1 MDRLSVFCEAS
12 LACAPNNGKLAPSPR
27 KKEFMTLSQKEAR
40 EGMSWVWQARS
51 RVWRISSLLWM
62 LLIIVEVA
70 GGQSKDV
77 MDLSPEELKS
87 VQVYSASMYLQSDRE
102 APSSV
107 TVITADQIREFGY
120 RTLADAL
127 RSVRGFD
134 VTYDRNYNYVGVRG
148 FSRPGGYNDQILLL
162 INGHRLND
170 NVYDQALLGTDF
182 PLDVD
187 LIERIEIVRGPSSSL
202 YGTSAFLAVVNVI
215 TRSAQTA
222 AGLEFSGEA
231 GGFGSYQGRSTIG
244 GTYHGVDGLFSGTI
258 YDSAGAARLFF
269 PAFDSPA
276 TNYGIAENAD
286 RDFSGSFYGSLH
298 SRHFT
303 LESLGS
309 TREKGIPTASFGQ
322 VFNDNR
328 SQTTDSSGY
337 LDLRYSR
344 PIFQEA
350 EFTADVY
357 LDRALYH
364 GVYVYSPVAGQVA
377 DVLNED
383 ASRGDVLGTNARI
396 TKTLR
401 RKHKA
406 TVGVHFRDNL
416 HQDQTNYNLNPYQ
429 PVLDDLRSSQE
440 WAAFVQDEFTI
451 GKGLILNAGLRYDHY
466 QTFGG
471 TTNPR
476 LALIYSPLRRTT
488 LKLIYGQ
495 AFRAP
500 NSYELYYSDS
510 VSVEPNPRLQPERIR
525 TEELIW
531 EQDLGAD
538 FRISASG
545 FGNEF
550 TDLINQEIDAKTGF
564 IVYNNSESVHNR
576 GFEVEL
582 RGKIPSGIEGRLS
595 YTLQRTVNQ
604 STGLWL
610 SDSPA
615 QLAKAN
621 LIFPMHR
628 RLAIGFEL
636 QSTGSR
642 KTLVGSQVG
651 SYAVS
656 NLTLTSREFAKGFR
670 LSASVYDVFNSQY
683 RDPVGAEIVGSA
695 VQQNGRDF
703 RIKLARRFHFR

>member
-1 MDRLSVFCEAS
+1 MQWSHRG
-12 LACAPNNGKLAPSPR
+12 GKSI
-27 KKEFMTLSQKEAR
+27 
-40 EGMSWVWQARS
+40 S
-51 RVWRISSLLWM
+51 RFRQFQGAICQVSSLLWM
-62 LLIIVEVA
+62 LLIAFEWA
-70 GGQSKDV
+70 AGQSKDV
-77 MDLSPEELKS
+77 MDLNPEELKS

-107 TVITADQIREFGY
+107 TVITTDQIRQFGY

-134 VTYDRNYNYVGVRG
+134 VSYDRNYTYVGVRG

-170 NVYDQALLGTDF
+170 NVYDQAHLGTDF

-202 YGTSAFLAVVNVI
+202 YGTSAFLAVINVI
-215 TRSAQTA
+215 TKTVQSG
-222 AGLEFSGEA
+222 AGLQFSGEA
-231 GGFGSYQGRSTIG
+231 GSFGSYQGRSTLG
-244 GTYHGVDGLFSGTI
+244 GIYHGLEGLFSGTI

-269 PAFDSPA
+269 PAFDSP
-276 TNYGIAENAD
+276 TSNNGIAQDAD
-286 RDFSGSFYGSLH
+286 RDSARSFYGSLH
-298 SRHFT
+298 FHHFT
-303 LESLGS
+303 LEALGG

-322 VFNDNR
+322 DFNDNR
-328 SQTTDSSGY
+328 SQTTDSNGY
-337 LDLRYSR
+337 VDLRYSR
-344 PIFQEA
+344 PVFQDA

-357 LDRALYH
+357 FDRALYH
-364 GVYVYSPVAGQVA
+364 GVYVYSPRAGQAA
-377 DVLNED
+377 DVLNQD
-383 ASRGDVLGTNARI
+383 ASRGDVLGTNARV
-396 TKTLR
+396 TKTLW

-406 TVGVHFRDNL
+406 TGGVHFRDNL

-440 WAAFVQDEFTI
+440 WAAFVEDEFTFA
-451 GKGLILNAGLRYDHY
+451 KHLILNAGLRYDHY

-476 LALIYSPLRRTT
+476 VALIYSPLRRSTF
-488 LKLIYGQ
+488 KLIYGQ

-500 NSYELYYSDS
+500 NNYELYYSDS
-510 VSVEPNPRLQPERIR
+510 VSVEPNPRLQPEKIR

-538 FRISASG
+538 FRVSASG
-545 FGNEF
+545 FANEF
-550 TDLINQEIDAKTGF
+550 TDLIDQQIDPKNGF
-564 IVYNNSESVHNR
+564 IVYNNSEGAHNR

-582 RGKIPSGIEGRLS
+582 GGKIASGIEGRFS
-595 YTLQRTVNQ
+595 YTLQKTFDP
-604 STGLWL
+604 STGLGL

-621 LIFPMHR
+621 LIFPMARR
-628 RLAIGFEL
+628 RLTIGLEL
-636 QSTGSR
+636 QYTDSR
-642 KTLVGSQVG
+642 TTLVRSQIGS
-651 SYAVS
+651 STVS

-670 LSASVYDVFNSQY
+670 VSASVYDVFNQQY
-683 RDPVGAEIVGSA
+683 GDPVGAEIVGST
-695 VQQNGRDF
+695 VQQNGRNF
-703 RIKLARRFHFR
+703 RLKLTRTFHFQ

>member
-1 MDRLSVFCEAS
+1 MATEENSM
-12 LACAPNNGKLAPSPR
+12 K
-27 KKEFMTLSQKEAR
+27 SQHGRRAEIGHFGQSHAR
-40 EGMSWVWQARS
+40 TY
-51 RVWRISSLLWM
+51 RISSLLCM
-62 LLIIVEVA
+62 LLIAFEGAVA
-70 GGQSKDV
+70 QSQDV
-77 MDLSPEELKS
+77 MDLNPEELKS

-107 TVITADQIREFGY
+107 TVITAEQIRQFGY

-134 VTYDRNYNYVGVRG
+134 VTYDRNYTYVGVRG

-170 NVYDQALLGTDF
+170 NVYDQAHLGADF

-202 YGTSAFLAVVNVI
+202 YGTSAFLAVINVI
-215 TRSAQTA
+215 TKSTQTG
-222 AGLEFSGEA
+222 AGLEFSGEG
-231 GGFGSYQGRSTIG
+231 GGFGSYQGRSTLG
-244 GTYHGVDGLFSGTI
+244 GTYHGVDALLSGTI
-258 YDSAGAARLFF
+258 YDSAGPARLFF

-276 TNYGIAENAD
+276 TDYGIAQDAD
-286 RDFSGSFYGSLH
+286 RDSARNFYGSLH
-298 SRHFT
+298 FRHFT
-303 LESLGS
+303 LEAVGGTS
-309 TREKGIPTASFGQ
+309 EKGIPTASFGQ

-328 SQTTDSSGY
+328 SQTTDSNGY
-337 LDLRYSR
+337 VDLRYNR
-344 PIFQEA
+344 PIFQDA

-357 LDRALYH
+357 FDRALYH
-364 GVYVYSPVAGQVA
+364 GVYVYSPAAGQVG

-396 TKTLR
+396 TKTLW

-406 TVGVHFRDNL
+406 TVGVLFRDNL

-429 PVLDDLRSSQE
+429 PVLEDLRSSQE
-440 WAAFVQDEFTI
+440 WAAFVEDEFTI
-451 GKGLILNAGLRYDHY
+451 AKHLILNAGLRYDHY

-488 LKLIYGQ
+488 FKLIYGQ

-500 NSYELYYSDS
+500 NNYELYYGDS
-510 VSVEPNPRLQPERIR
+510 VSIEPNPHLQPERIR
-525 TEELIW
+525 TEELVW
-531 EQDLGAD
+531 EQDLGAN

-550 TDLINQEIDAKTGF
+550 TDLISQEIDPNNGF
-564 IVYNNSESVHNR
+564 IVYNNSESAHNL
-576 GFEVEL
+576 GFEAEL
-582 RGKIPSGIEGRLS
+582 GGKIPSGIEGRLS
-595 YTLQRTVNQ
+595 YTLQKTVNPA
-604 STGLWL
+604 TGLWL

-621 LIFPMHR
+621 LIFPMAHR
-628 RLAIGFEL
+628 RLTIGLEL
-636 QSTGSR
+636 QYTDSR
-642 KTLVGSQVG
+642 TTLAGSQLG
-651 SYAVS
+651 SYTLT

-670 LSASVYDVFNSQY
+670 LSASVYDVFNCQY

-703 RIKLARRFHFR
+703 RIKLTRTFHLQ

>member
-1 MDRLSVFCEAS
+1 MDRFRQ
-12 LACAPNNGKLAPSPR
+12 SPGR
-27 KKEFMTLSQKEAR
+27 R
-40 EGMSWVWQARS
+40 C
-51 RVWRISSLLWM
+51 RISSLLWM
-62 LLIIVEVA
+62 LLIAFEVA
-70 GGQSKDV
+70 GGQTKDV
-77 MDLSPEELKS
+77 MDLSPEELKG

-107 TVITADQIREFGY
+107 TVITAEQISQFGY

-134 VTYDRNYNYVGVRG
+134 ITYDRNYDYVGVRG

-162 INGHRLND
+162 INGHRIND
-170 NVYDQALLGTDF
+170 NVYDQAPLGTDF

-202 YGTSAFLAVVNVI
+202 YGTSAFLAVINVI
-215 TRSAQTA
+215 TKTAQSD

-231 GGFGSYQGRSTIG
+231 GGFGSYQGRSTVS
-244 GTYHGVDGLFSGTI
+244 GTYHGVDGTFSGTI
-258 YDSAGAARLFF
+258 YDSAGSASLFF
-269 PAFDSPA
+269 PSFESPA
-276 TNYGIAENAD
+276 TNYGIAQDAD
-286 RDFSGSFYGSLH
+286 RDSSRSFYGGLH
-298 SRHFT
+298 YGHST
-303 LESLGS
+303 LEALGG

-328 SQTTDSSGY
+328 SQTRDSSGH
-337 LDLRYSR
+337 LVLGYSR
-344 PIFQEA
+344 QVFQDA

-357 LDRALYH
+357 FDRAVYH
-364 GVYVYSPVAGQVA
+364 GVYVYSPFAGQVG

-383 ASRGDVLGTNARI
+383 ASRGDVVGTNARV
-396 TKTLR
+396 TKTVW
-401 RKHKA
+401 RKHKVTA
-406 TVGVHFRDNL
+406 GVELRDNL
-416 HQDQTNYNLNPYQ
+416 RQDQINYNLSPFE

-451 GKGLILNAGLRYDHY
+451 TKRLILNAGLRHDDYY

-476 LALIYSPLRRTT
+476 LALIYSPLRRST

-500 NSYELYYSDS
+500 NVYELYYGDH
-510 VSVEPNPRLQPERIR
+510 VSVEPNPYLEPESIR

-545 FGNEF
+545 YGNQF
-550 TDLINQEIDAKTGF
+550 ADLINQEMDPKTGLLVF
-564 IVYNNSESVHNR
+564 NNSEDVHSK
-576 GFEVEL
+576 GLEVEL
-582 RGKIPSGIEGRLS
+582 GGKIPSGIEGRLS
-595 YTLQRTVNQ
+595 YTLQKTADQ
-604 STGLWL
+604 ATGLWL

-621 LIFPMHR
+621 IIFPLARR
-628 RLAIGFEL
+628 RLTIGLEM
-636 QSTGSR
+636 QYTSSR
-642 KTLVGSQVG
+642 KTLAGSPVGA
-651 SYAVS
+651 YAVS
-656 NLTLTSREFAKGFR
+656 NLTLTSREFARGFR
-670 LSASVYDVFNSQY
+670 VSASVYDVFNSRY
-683 RDPVGAEIVGSA
+683 SDPVGTEIVGST

-703 RIKLARRFHFR
+703 RIKLGRTFHFQ

>member
-1 MDRLSVFCEAS
+1 MKSQNRRRAEIGHF
-12 LACAPNNGKLAPSPR
+12 GPSH
-27 KKEFMTLSQKEAR
+27 AR
-40 EGMSWVWQARS
+40 TY
-51 RVWRISSLLWM
+51 RISSLLCT
-62 LLIIVEVA
+62 LLIAFEGA
-70 GGQSKDV
+70 LAQSKDV
-77 MDLSPEELKS
+77 MDLNPEELKT

-107 TVITADQIREFGY
+107 TVITAEQIRQFGY

-134 VTYDRNYNYVGVRG
+134 VTYDRNYTYVGVRG

-170 NVYDQALLGTDF
+170 NVYDQAHLGADF

-202 YGTSAFLAVVNVI
+202 YGTSAFLAVINVI
-215 TRSAQTA
+215 TKSAQTA
-222 AGLEFSGEA
+222 AGLQFDGEG
-231 GGFGSYQGRSTIG
+231 GGFESYQGRSTLG
-244 GTYHGVDGLFSGTI
+244 GTYYGVDALFSGTI

-286 RDFSGSFYGSLH
+286 RDSARNFYGSLYFH
-298 SRHFT
+298 HFT
-303 LESLGS
+303 LEAVGG
-309 TREKGIPTASFGQ
+309 TAVKGIPTASFGQ

-328 SQTTDSSGY
+328 SQTTDSNGY
-337 LDLRYSR
+337 VDLRYSR
-344 PIFQEA
+344 PIFQDA

-357 LDRALYH
+357 FDRALYH
-364 GVYVYSPVAGQVA
+364 GVYVYAPAAGQVG

-383 ASRGDVLGTNARI
+383 ASRGDVLGTNARV
-396 TKTLR
+396 TRTLWQ
-401 RKHKA
+401 KHKT
-406 TVGVHFRDNL
+406 TVGVEFRDNL
-416 HQDQTNYNLNPYQ
+416 RQDQTNYNLNPYQ

-451 GKGLILNAGLRYDHY
+451 TKGLILNAGLRHDQY

-476 LALIYSPLRRTT
+476 VALIYSPLRRTT
-488 LKLIYGQ
+488 FKAIYGQ

-500 NSYELYYSDS
+500 NVYELYYGDH
-510 VSVEPNPRLQPERIR
+510 VSVESNPYLKPETIR
-525 TEELIW
+525 TEELVW
-531 EQDLGAD
+531 EQDLGPD

-545 FGNEF
+545 YGDQFA
-550 TDLINQEIDAKTGF
+550 DLINQEIDPKTGLLVF
-564 IVYNNSESVHNR
+564 NNSESVHSR
-576 GFEVEL
+576 GLEVEFA
-582 RGKIPSGIEGRLS
+582 GKIPSGVEGRLS
-595 YTLQRTVNQ
+595 YTVQKTANQ

-610 SDSPA
+610 ADSPA

-621 LIFPMHR
+621 LIFPMARR
-628 RLAIGFEL
+628 RLTIGLEL
-636 QSTGSR
+636 QYTDSR
-642 KTLVGSQVG
+642 TTLAGSQIG
-651 SYAVS
+651 SYTLT
-656 NLTLTSREFAKGFR
+656 NLTFTSREFAKGFR
-670 LSASVYDVFNSQY
+670 LSASVYDVFNCQY
-683 RDPVGAEIVGSA
+683 RDPVGAEILGSA

-703 RIKLARRFHFR
+703 RIKITRIFHLQ

>member
-1 MDRLSVFCEAS
+1 
-12 LACAPNNGKLAPSPR
+12 
-27 KKEFMTLSQKEAR
+27 
-40 EGMSWVWQARS
+40 
-51 RVWRISSLLWM
+51 M
-62 LLIIVEVA
+62 LLIAFEWA
-70 GGQSKDV
+70 GGQTKDV
-77 MDLSPEELKS
+77 MDLSPEELKG

-107 TVITADQIREFGY
+107 TIITAAQIRQFGY

-134 VTYDRNYNYVGVRG
+134 ITYDRNYVYVGVRG

-170 NVYDQALLGTDF
+170 NVYDSAQLGTEF

-202 YGTSAFLAVVNVI
+202 YGTSAFLAAINII
-215 TRSAQTA
+215 TKTGQSGD
-222 AGLEFSGEA
+222 GLEFSGEA
-231 GGFGSYQGRSTIG
+231 GGFGSYQGRATYG

-258 YDSAGAARLFF
+258 YDSAGPASLFF

-276 TNYGIAENAD
+276 TNYGIAQNAD
-286 RDFSGSFYGSLH
+286 SDSSRNFYGRLH
-298 SRHFT
+298 YGDFT
-303 LESLGS
+303 LEALGG
-309 TREKGIPTASFGQ
+309 TRQKGIPTASFGQ

-328 SQTTDSSGY
+328 SQTTDSSGH
-337 LDLRYSR
+337 LVLGYSR
-344 PIFQEA
+344 PIFQDA
-350 EFTADVY
+350 EFTASVY

-364 GVYVYSPVAGQVA
+364 GVYVYSPVAGQVG

-383 ASRGDVLGTNARI
+383 ASRGDVVGTNARV
-396 TKTLR
+396 TKTVW

-406 TVGVHFRDNL
+406 TAGVEFRDNL
-416 HQDQTNYNLNPYQ
+416 RQDQTNYNLNPYQ

-451 GKGLILNAGLRYDHY
+451 TKGLILNAGLRHDQY

-476 LALIYSPLRRTT
+476 VALIYSPQRRTT
-488 LKLIYGQ
+488 LKAIYGQ

-500 NSYELYYSDS
+500 NNYELYYGDH
-510 VSVEPNPRLQPERIR
+510 VSVEPNPYLEPESIR

-531 EQDLGAD
+531 EQDLGSD

-545 FGNEF
+545 YGNQF
-550 TDLINQEIDAKTGF
+550 ADLINQEIDPKTGLLVF
-564 IVYNNSESVHNR
+564 NNTENVHSK
-576 GFEVEL
+576 GVEVEL
-582 RGKIPSGIEGRLS
+582 AGKIPAGIEGRLS
-595 YTLQRTVNQ
+595 YTVQKTVDP

-621 LIFPMHR
+621 IIFPMARR
-628 RLAIGFEL
+628 RLTIGLET
-636 QSTGSR
+636 QYTDSR
-642 KTLVGSQVG
+642 TTLVGSQVG
-651 SYAVS
+651 SYTVS
-656 NLTLTSREFAKGFR
+656 NLILTSREFAKGFR
-670 LSASVYDVFNSQY
+670 VSASVYDVFNCQY
-683 RDPVGAEIVGSA
+683 RDPVGAEVVGSA

-703 RIKLARRFHFR
+703 RIKLTRTFHFQ

>member
-1 MDRLSVFCEAS
+1 MKR
-12 LACAPNNGKLAPSPR
+12 
-27 KKEFMTLSQKEAR
+27 SQKRDGEKIGRFRRA
-40 EGMSWVWQARS
+40 GAWAC
-51 RVWRISSLLWM
+51 RISVLLCV
-62 LLIIVEVA
+62 LLITLDMA
-70 GGQSKDV
+70 GGEGKDV
-77 MDLSPEELKS
+77 MELSPEELKS

-107 TVITADQIREFGY
+107 TVVTAEQIRQFGY
-120 RTLADAL
+120 RTLADTL

-148 FSRPGGYNDQILLL
+148 FARPGGYNDQVLLL
-162 INGHRLND
+162 VNGHRLND
-170 NVYDQALLGTDF
+170 NVYDSAQLGTEF

-202 YGTSAFLAVVNVI
+202 YGTSAFLAVINVI
-215 TRSAQTA
+215 TKSAQTA
-222 AGLEFSGEA
+222 AGLQFSGEA
-231 GGFGSYQGRSTIG
+231 GGFGSYQGRSTLG

-276 TNYGIAENAD
+276 TNYGIAENSD
-286 RDFSGSFYGSLH
+286 RDSSRSFYGSLH
-298 SRHFT
+298 FRHFT
-303 LESLGS
+303 LEAVGA

-328 SQTTDSSGY
+328 SQTTDSNGY
-337 LDLRYSR
+337 VDLRYSR
-344 PIFQEA
+344 PIFQDA

-357 LDRALYH
+357 WDRALYH
-364 GVYVYSPVAGQVA
+364 GVYVYSPGPGQAG

-396 TKTLR
+396 TKTLWR
-401 RKHKA
+401 RHKT

-416 HQDQTNYNLNPYQ
+416 HQDQTNYNLNPFET
-429 PVLDDLRSSQE
+429 VLDDRRSSQE
-440 WAAFVQDEFTI
+440 WAVFVQDEFTI
-451 GKGLILNAGLRYDHY
+451 AKGLILSAGLRHDHY

-476 LALIYSPLRRTT
+476 LALIYTPRRRTT
-488 LKLIYGQ
+488 FKLIYGQ

-500 NSYELYYSDS
+500 NNYELYYSDR

-531 EQDLGAD
+531 EQDLGGN

-545 FGNEF
+545 FGNQF
-550 TDLINQEIDAKTGF
+550 TDLINQELDTKTGF
-564 IVYNNSESVHNR
+564 IVYNNSESAHNR
-576 GFEVEL
+576 GVEIEL
-582 RGKIPSGIEGRLS
+582 GGKIPSGIEGRLS
-595 YTLQRTVNQ
+595 YTLQKTVNPA
-604 STGLWL
+604 TGRWL

-621 LIFPMHR
+621 IIFPIAHR
-628 RLAIGFEL
+628 QLTLGFEL
-636 QSTGSR
+636 QSTASR
-642 KTLVGSQVG
+642 QTLTGSQVG

-656 NLTLTSREFAKGFR
+656 NLTLSSREFAKGFR

-683 RDPVGAEIVGSA
+683 RDPVGAEIIGSN

-703 RIKLARRFHFR
+703 RIKLTRTFHFQ